1 MIFSPTQIKTLL
13 SKYGVRPSKSLG
25 QNFLIDQNILEKI
38 IEASSIKKTETILE
52 VGPGLG
58 TLTQELAKNASR
70 VIAVEKDSTMCEI
83 LKETLA
89 NYKNIEVINANILQ
103 TPGVCKENYKVVAN
117 IPYYL
122 TSPLIR
128 LFLEAETPPEYMV
141 LMVQKE
147 VAQRITAK
155 PPEMSLLAVSVQ
167 FYADAKIEF
176 YVSKNCFWPTPKVDS
191 AVIKITPK
199 KDRLPMS
206 IQPIQP
212 ELFFKIVKAG
222 FSAPRKQLTGNLS
235 KSLKLNKQE
244 VLAWLLKNKID
255 PKQRAE
261 TLSIKDWINLSNSI

>member
-128 LFLEAETPPEYMV
+128 LFRGRNSA
-141 LMVQKE
+141 
-147 VAQRITAK
+147 RIYGFNGPK
-155 PPEMSLLAVSVQ
+155 RSGP
-167 FYADAKIEF
+167 
-176 YVSKNCFWPTPKVDS
+176 KNYGKTSRNEPSGCVC
-191 AVIKITPK
+191 AI
-199 KDRLPMS
+199 LCGC
-206 IQPIQP
+206 Q
-212 ELFFKIVKAG
+212 
-222 FSAPRKQLTGNLS
+222 N
-235 KSLKLNKQE
+235 
-244 VLAWLLKNKID
+244 
-255 PKQRAE
+255 
-261 TLSIKDWINLSNSI
+261 